1 MKKEKSILRVR
12 RKENEKKD
20 SRRNLENCIC
30 NCWDYRVTIVD
41 YRRAFA
47 WHSNQGSPIWH
58 AILLVQVGGLPY
70 LAVIMIGVVHLATW
84 LTMVKI
90 MEQNGSFENG
100 RRVSSQVNAT
110 VDENE
115 EIEDHHAFYVNTSK
129 MLHTSIV
136 NLGGSRYLC
145 FECAWF
151 IEFKKIPQKLI

>member
-1 MKKEKSILRVR
+1 
-12 RKENEKKD
+12 
-20 SRRNLENCIC
+20 
-30 NCWDYRVTIVD
+30 
-41 YRRAFA
+41 
-47 WHSNQGSPIWH
+47 
-58 AILLVQVGGLPY
+58 
-70 LAVIMIGVVHLATW
+70 MIGVVHLATW

-100 RRVSSQVNAT
+100 RHVSSQVNAA